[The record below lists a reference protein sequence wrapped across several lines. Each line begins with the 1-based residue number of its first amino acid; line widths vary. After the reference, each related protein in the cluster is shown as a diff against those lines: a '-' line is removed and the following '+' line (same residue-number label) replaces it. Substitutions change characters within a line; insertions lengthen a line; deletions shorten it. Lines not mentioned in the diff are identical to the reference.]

1 MMGDLKKRASFAKL
15 VNYVNNPKKA
25 RLIDSKDVRLDNN
38 ATIAASMQGQAD
50 DKPGRKLKNP
60 VYHISLDFAHEDTP
74 KLTDAL
80 MAEIARDY
88 MKRMGIV
95 NTQYIVCRH
104 TDREHQHLHIVA
116 NRVDNDGNTI
126 SDRND
131 AIRNVAVCKALT
143 REYGLHFSK
152 GKVNVKRDH
161 LRGSPFGFLCAARH
175 SGVHSRRYAGRF
187 HHRRRSDRRFRSVV
201 AGRHGIGRCSQMKK
215 LLCVLLIALTL
226 VPLAACGGE
235 KDKVTAA
242 ADSADNQAPEA
253 SVSQK
258 QPSEKKSESKPAAS
272 EPTQSTDG
280 VDVDLTRLSSTM
292 VYSEVYNM
300 KNAPGDYIGKTIKM
314 TGQFVYYENP
324 DTKAQYFAC
333 IIGDAMACCSQGLEF
348 ILTGKHTYP
357 DDYPELGSEITVSGT
372 FELYGEGDNRYCR
385 LVDAEMI
392 GQ

>member
-1 MMGDLKKRASFAKL
+1 MMGDLKKRASFARV

-25 RLIDSKDVRLDNN
+25 RLIDSKDVRQDDNT
-38 ATIAASMQGQAD
+38 TIARSMQGQAD
-50 DKPGRKLKNP
+50 DKPGRRLKNP

-74 KLTDAL
+74 KLTDGL
-80 MAEIARDY
+80 MAEIAREY

-126 SDRND
+126 SDSND
-131 AIRNVAVCKALT
+131 NVRNVKVCKALT

-152 GKVNVKRDH
+152 GKVNVKRDR
-161 LRGSPFGFLCAARH
+161 LRGSPFGFLCAARY
-175 SGVHSRRYAGRF
+175 SGVHSRRYAGRL
-187 HHRRRSDRRFRSVV
+187 HHRCRSDRRFRSVV
-201 AGRHGIGRCSQMKK
+201 ADGHGTWRCSQMKK

-258 QPSEKKSESKPAAS
+258 QPSEKKSEPKPAAF

-300 KNAPGDYIGKTIKM
+300 MNAPGDYIGKTIKM

-324 DTKAQYFAC
+324 DTQAQYFTC

-348 ILTGKHTYP
+348 VLTGKHTYP

-372 FELYGEGDNRYCR
+372 FELYEEGDNRYCR